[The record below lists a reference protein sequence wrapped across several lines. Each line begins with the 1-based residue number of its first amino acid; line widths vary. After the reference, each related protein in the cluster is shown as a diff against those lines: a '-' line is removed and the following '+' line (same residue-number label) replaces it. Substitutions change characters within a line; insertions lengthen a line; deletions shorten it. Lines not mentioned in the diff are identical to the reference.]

1 MLSANSAQ
9 VCSVFCQY
17 VVPEVKNLSN
27 FTLLLYKY
35 FLRKKIII
43 TFLLSYCLFAYYT
56 VPLLYFGS
64 SRENII
70 IFILVVN
77 LAFKL
82 LSHLS
87 SPNIFIYSV
96 LFLVT

>member
-9 VCSVFCQY
+9 VRSVFCQY

-35 FLRKKIII
+35 FLGKKAL
-43 TFLLSYCLFAYYT
+43 TFLLSYCLFAYST
-56 VPLLYFGS
+56 VSLLYFGS

-70 IFILVVN
+70 IFILVMN
-77 LAFKL
+77 LDFKL